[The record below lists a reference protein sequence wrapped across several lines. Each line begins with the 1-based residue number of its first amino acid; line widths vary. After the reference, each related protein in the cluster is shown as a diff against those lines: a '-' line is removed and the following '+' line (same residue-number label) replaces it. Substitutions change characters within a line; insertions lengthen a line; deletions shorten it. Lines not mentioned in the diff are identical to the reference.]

1 VNPLVQ
7 RQVERVEGAVSSVEV
22 AIRLYQARV
31 DRLVV
36 ERDLLLQEKWRQ
48 DKELVTLRRISQEYD
63 DLMDENALFKARHDA
78 VRERLRAVLVQVR
91 ALASELRS

>member
-1 VNPLVQ
+1 V
-7 RQVERVEGAVSSVEV
+7 GA
-22 AIRLYQARV
+22 AIRLYQARI

-36 ERDLLLQEKWRQ
+36 ERDLLLQDKWRQ
-48 DKELVTLRRISQEYD
+48 DKELATLRRISQEYD
-63 DLMDENALFKARHDA
+63 ELMDENALFKARHDA